1 MYAREKTRYMN
12 EQFIEIFDLDLVTL
26 PRDLPPWF
34 IEQMQMLVCRSP
46 WQPLSELLP
55 HGRLPTPPGGGRAH
69 RVKVRPG

>member
-34 IEQMQMLVCRSP
+34 IEQMQMLVCWSP
-46 WQPLSELLP
+46 WQPLSGITSPWETAD
-55 HGRLPTPPGGGRAH
+55 PTRRRRGTASER
-69 RVKVRPG
+69 